1 MDIVELVVA
10 LCASLIGLDM
20 TSRQP
25 SFCHAHTAA
34 VCLCA
39 NELFLCV
46 VCRPACVCVCGCDHI
61 CECSERLSSV
71 SSALNL
77 TLNSIEQSGR

>member
-1 MDIVELVVA
+1 VGIVEVVVA

-20 TSRQP
+20 TSRHH
-25 SFCHAHTAA
+25 SAA

-46 VCRPACVCVCGCDHI
+46 VCRPACVCVW
-61 CECSERLSSV
+61 V
-71 SSALNL
+71 
-77 TLNSIEQSGR
+77 